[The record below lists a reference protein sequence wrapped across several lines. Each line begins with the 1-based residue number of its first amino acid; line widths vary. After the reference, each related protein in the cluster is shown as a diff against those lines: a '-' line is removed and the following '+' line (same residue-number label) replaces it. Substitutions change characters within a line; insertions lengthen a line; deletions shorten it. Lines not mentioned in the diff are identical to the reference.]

1 MFHQY
6 PITDEL
12 IDIQHRTF
20 WSGAW
25 ECLLMLKEDGR
36 NKSNC
41 SWGFWLIGIE
51 RESGH
56 WEWPEIAHQL
66 GKVHHSSLR
75 KHKPPN
81 FQCYSVSSDIAERC
95 KCSHLCSGI
104 AWVPM
109 TTWSCNLFTEFPGSQ
124 CCIIHSRT
132 LPYSVSQNSLH
143 YFSGLCTMDSALSSY
158 RWVAETQGV
167 KICHMVGKNQTRDI
181 KSLVSCEVSGLFQ
194 HQHEQSSDGHRCM
207 PSGQHALLLPNRRC
221 ISFHAL
227 RSWAC
232 QPDMSTIPISLT
244 HTQPSY
250 PGLIYSLL
258 VLLFLPFRH
267 SPPLRVQYKVR
278 GKQNT
283 VNRRSESQKAGTKKK
298 CHSLVLFRQVSR
310 KDMGQW

>member
-41 SWGFWLIGIE
+41 SWEFWLIGIE

-66 GKVHHSSLR
+66 GKVHHLSLR

-104 AWVPM
+104 ACVPM

-124 CCIIHSRT
+124 CCIILSRT

-158 RWVAETQGV
+158 RWVAETRGV

-181 KSLVSCEVSGLFQ
+181 KSLVSCEVSGL
-194 HQHEQSSDGHRCM
+194 SSTNMSNPVMGTGVCHLDSMHCSYLTADAFPFM
-207 PSGQHALLLPNRRC
+207 PSDYGPANQTCLL
-221 ISFHAL
+221 F
-227 RSWAC
+227 
-232 QPDMSTIPISLT
+232 QYLT
-244 HTQPSY
+244 HTHTPATL
-250 PGLIYSLL
+250 GLYI
-258 VLLFLPFRH
+258 VF
-267 SPPLRVQYKVR
+267 
-278 GKQNT
+278 
-283 VNRRSESQKAGTKKK
+283 
-298 CHSLVLFRQVSR
+298 
-310 KDMGQW
+310 